1 MFVQPLPLL
10 TRVPSSKLKEE
21 NIRIRA
27 ARASGREETLDVAM
41 QENTVDDDE
50 GSIVTELK
58 KGHNSCGACRTR
70 ESETWWKAPKGLPTN
85 VLCDHCGL
93 SWRKYADL
101 NVRPIREEPVPKAK
115 PGDKREGTPLNG
127 PTTKRAKVS
136 VDAPDPCLHKVVAA
150 HHVAPFTQTA
160 SSQSTPPPPPA
171 APAVPQ
177 LRCVACQ
184 RNGPVGKVLR
194 CKQCQFRVHA
204 GACGAT
210 PDPATSD
217 SWVCDLC
224 YNEKNLEASLVRI
237 LPPSFLLPSAPRS
250 YPVMTCRSRGVA

>member
-1 MFVQPLPLL
+1 MF
-10 TRVPSSKLKEE
+10 SSKLKEE
-21 NIRIRA
+21 NVRIRA

-41 QENTVDDDE
+41 QENTLDDDE

-115 PGDKREGTPLNG
+115 AGDKREGTPLNG

-136 VDAPDPCLHKVVAA
+136 VDAPDPRLQKPAA
-150 HHVAPFTQTA
+150 HHVAPSTQTA
-160 SSQSTPPPPPA
+160 SSQSTPPPPKSGPFLYIFPGALTQVQGQVPPDAFDLDNASRSSHSPEQVA
-171 APAVPQ
+171 A
-177 LRCVACQ
+177 
-184 RNGPVGKVLR
+184 
-194 CKQCQFRVHA
+194 
-204 GACGAT
+204 
-210 PDPATSD
+210 
-217 SWVCDLC
+217 
-224 YNEKNLEASLVRI
+224 
-237 LPPSFLLPSAPRS
+237 
-250 YPVMTCRSRGVA
+250 